1 MQKLLNVK
9 AVKLWRYGKD
19 VSLTFK
25 VFPPTIIQE
34 LKKQWNSYECRTVRK
49 VIPSQ
54 LYSSF
59 KARLVG
65 SCNDSMGEFI
75 RRTFNTVTLLKFTGH
90 WDVMGLV
97 RHERQTNVF
106 PKNMSQELTVQKSLA
121 MVGWRIRNFC
131 GQLNGLNLLNS
142 SFTHGFAPASYS
154 ITTWNPV

>member
-54 LYSSF
+54 LYS
-59 KARLVG
+59 
-65 SCNDSMGEFI
+65 
-75 RRTFNTVTLLKFTGH
+75 
-90 WDVMGLV
+90 
-97 RHERQTNVF
+97 
-106 PKNMSQELTVQKSLA
+106 
-121 MVGWRIRNFC
+121 
-131 GQLNGLNLLNS
+131 
-142 SFTHGFAPASYS
+142 
-154 ITTWNPV
+154 